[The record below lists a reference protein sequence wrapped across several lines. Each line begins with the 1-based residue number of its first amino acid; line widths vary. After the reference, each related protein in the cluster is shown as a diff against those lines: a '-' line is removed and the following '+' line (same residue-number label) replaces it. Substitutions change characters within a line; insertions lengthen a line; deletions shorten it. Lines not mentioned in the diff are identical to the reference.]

1 MRNRICAPVDT
12 LAKGKGRAA
21 KDVCVCGC
29 VCATVSGAG
38 TIVKYQLRM
47 RVKCSSVEAH
57 KHSHTHTLKYISCS
71 SGKILQSFLAGSSRS
86 MRKRWSSSRGSI
98 SRRRRHSHLHNIRIT
113 PIAQLWPTRCALL
126 LLTNGIRVLWGCE
139 ERAHVTTK
147 APAAARQA
155 KQKGNSNN
163 RKRSARYIFY
173 E

>member
-1 MRNRICAPVDT
+1 M
-12 LAKGKGRAA
+12 
-21 KDVCVCGC
+21 CVCL
-29 VCATVSGAG
+29 CATVSGAG
-38 TIVKYQLRM
+38 TIVKYQLRI

-71 SGKILQSFLAGSSRS
+71 SGKILQSFLAGSRRS

>member
-1 MRNRICAPVDT
+1 MHQLT
-12 LAKGKGRAA
+12 HWQKAKEELPRM
-21 KDVCVCGC
+21 C

-57 KHSHTHTLKYISCS
+57 KHSHTHTQLHRYISCS
-71 SGKILQSFLAGSSRS
+71 SGKILQSFLAGSRRS

-113 PIAQLWPTRCALL
+113 RIAQLWPTRCALL